1 MTPRRQVREEPLLG
15 ERRAISEYTTIF
27 FHPPTLQLRLH
38 WSMKEV
44 FKLVT
49 VRPLTRPCR
58 PLSILFDYFV
68 DPERPDLFADVGLDD
83 FFFDLIENHFIPP

>member
-27 FHPPTLQLRLH
+27 SFASTLELRLH
-38 WSMKEV
+38 WNVKEV

-49 VRPLTRPCR
+49 IGPSTRPRR
-58 PLSILFDYFV
+58 PFSIFLDYFV